1 MPPRV
6 DPAGRRAATADAD
19 DGDRATAD
27 PASGDGPDPVVD
39 SARVFMS
46 FVADASRFGAAVYDR
61 DANAIETVEVRAM
74 RPDAPAGRPLADAPL
89 PSPRQLLPPLLTPR
103 PQTSSRPPRATST
116 TTSCS

>member
-6 DPAGRRAATADAD
+6 DPTGRRAATADAD
-19 DGDRATAD
+19 ADDAGDGRD
-27 PASGDGPDPVVD
+27 PAVD

-46 FVADASRFGAAVYDR
+46 FAADASRFGAAVYDR

-74 RPDAPAGRPLADAPL
+74 RPDAPAGRPLADAPP
-89 PSPRQLLPPLLTPR
+89 PSPGRLLPPLLTRTTNLLP
-103 PQTSSRPPRATST
+103 PPPRATST

>member
-19 DGDRATAD
+19 DGDRAAAD
-27 PASGDGPDPVVD
+27 PASGDGRDPVVD

-61 DANAIETVEVRAM
+61 DANAIEAVEVRVR
-74 RPDAPAGRPLADAPL
+74 RPDARAGPRPADAPL
-89 PSPRQLLPPLLTPR
+89 PSPAELLPPLLTR
-103 PQTSSRPPRATST
+103 TSQ
-116 TTSCS
+116 

>member
-6 DPAGRRAATADAD
+6 DPTGRRAATADAD
-19 DGDRATAD
+19 DGDRAAAD
-27 PASGDGPDPVVD
+27 PASGDGRDPVVD

-74 RPDAPAGRPLADAPL
+74 RPDAPAGRPLADAPP
-89 PSPRQLLPPLLTPR
+89 PSPGQLLPPLLTPR
-103 PQTSSRPPRATST
+103 PRTSSRPPRATST

>member
-6 DPAGRRAATADAD
+6 DPTGRRAATADAD
-19 DGDRATAD
+19 ADDAGDGRD
-27 PASGDGPDPVVD
+27 PAVD

-74 RPDAPAGRPLADAPL
+74 RPDAPAGRPLADAPP
-89 PSPRQLLPPLLTPR
+89 PSPGRLLPPLLLTA
-103 PQTSSRPPRATST
+103 TTNLLPPSHRATST

>member
-6 DPAGRRAATADAD
+6 DPIGRRAATADAD
-19 DGDRATAD
+19 ADDGDRAPARPDAVDGRD
-27 PASGDGPDPVVD
+27 PAVD

-46 FVADASRFGAAVYDR
+46 FAADASRFGAAVYDR

-89 PSPRQLLPPLLTPR
+89 PSPGQLLPPLLTR
-103 PQTSSRPPRATST
+103 T
-116 TTSCS
+116 